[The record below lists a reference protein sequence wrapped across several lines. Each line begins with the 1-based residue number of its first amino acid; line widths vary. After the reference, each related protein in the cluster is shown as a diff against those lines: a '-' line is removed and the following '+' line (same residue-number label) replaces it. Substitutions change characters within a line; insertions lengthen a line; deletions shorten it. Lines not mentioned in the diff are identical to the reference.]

1 MSYSDYFEFVISQI
15 DNGYYK
21 LSDFDDETLFMN
33 IYIFWCFTQYLSP
46 YYKWGN
52 KALRRLEVNIRRKWN
67 NKDLTNVNLFID
79 LVKKHSQEIDPS
91 TYFFNSEN
99 YLTKLMFL
107 KPIMDVMWDSQKKK
121 MKKKNSILK
130 IRKPIR

>member
-1 MSYSDYFEFVISQI
+1 
-15 DNGYYK
+15 
-21 LSDFDDETLFMN
+21 MN
-33 IYIFWCFTQYLSP
+33 IYHFWCFSKYLPP
-46 YYKWGN
+46 YYRWGN
-52 KALRRLEVNIRRKWN
+52 KALRRLKINIRRKWN

>member
-1 MSYSDYFEFVISQI
+1 MTDYYEFTISQI
-15 DNGYYK
+15 ENGYYK
-21 LSDFDDETLFMN
+21 LSDFDDETLFIN
-33 IYIFWCFTQYLSP
+33 IYHFWCFLKYLSP
-46 YYKWGN
+46 YYRWEN

-79 LVKKHSQEIDPS
+79 LIKKHSQEIDP
-91 TYFFNSEN
+91 TFYFFNSEN

-107 KPIMDVMWDSQKKK
+107 KPVMDVMWDSQKKK
-121 MKKKNSILK
+121 MKKKNTILK